1 MEQVKLTAGDVSYF
15 NSMLDQINNEN
26 SSFAIS
32 RQTAALKRLL
42 TSYQM
47 SGTVS
52 FPAFRPEIGRIVESF
67 QPVSLDV
74 VRGISEKAKS
84 ICKGC
89 IFHDDN
95 CLVNIFFITFKSLEL
110 KKKVEFKDL
119 RPNVRIAF

>member
-1 MEQVKLTAGDVSYF
+1 MEQVKLTSDDVTYF
-15 NSMLDQINNEN
+15 HSMLDRITHEN

-42 TSYQM
+42 NSYQVN
-47 SGTVS
+47 GDIS
-52 FPAFRPEIGRIVESF
+52 FPTIRPEIDKIVDSF
-67 QPVSLDV
+67 RPVSADV
-74 VRGISEKAKS
+74 VKAISERAKA

-95 CLVNIFFITFKSLEL
+95 CLVNLLFITFKSLEL